1 MKGAIIGDIIGSAF
15 KTRNYPETDFR
26 LFKSVS
32 AFTDDT
38 ILTLAT
44 ADSVLNQKDYKQTI
58 KEWVRTFPKA
68 GYKPGFLSWAM
79 SENDVPYVS
88 NGDGAARRISP
99 IGLAARSIEEA
110 LREAEK
116 STIITHNIPER
127 IKASQALATAL
138 FLAKS
143 NATKKEIRMFISQS
157 FNYDLSLTVDDW
169 KAKKLSPTW
178 NEEPILPAFSAFFQA
193 SDYEETIRLSIAM
206 GGPSN
211 TIGSI
216 AGALAEAFFKHIPK
230 SITRRALNRLT
241 PQMETLI
248 EEFEKQF
255 MSQQEELA

>member
-15 KTRNYPETDFR
+15 KTRNYPDTEFQ
-26 LFKSVS
+26 LFKTGS

-44 ADSVLNQKDYKQTI
+44 ADSVLNQKNYKLTLKQ
-58 KEWVRTFPKA
+58 WVRSFPKA
-68 GYKPGFLSWAM
+68 GYKPEFLSWAI
-79 SENDVPYVS
+79 SDNDLPYLS
-88 NGDGAARRISP
+88 HGDGAARRISP
-99 IGLAARSIEEA
+99 IGLAAQSIEEA
-110 LREAEK
+110 MREAEK
-116 STIITHNIPER
+116 STLITHNFPER

-143 NATKKEIRMFISQS
+143 SATKKEIRMYIEQS

-169 KAKKLSPTW
+169 KAKNLSATW
-178 NEEPILPAFSAFFQA
+178 SKEPILPAFSAFFQA
-193 SDYEETIRLSIAM
+193 SDFEEAIRLAIVI

-211 TIGSI
+211 TIASI
-216 AGALAEAFFKHIPK
+216 SGALAEAFFKHIPK

-248 EEFEKQF
+248 DEFEKQF
-255 MSQQEELA
+255 LPQVELA